1 MVAICARQSVVVQQV
16 ADRLSVAQASTDW
29 RQTLETVCP
38 DIVALAS
45 PAVLR
50 TEVVEMAADLGCHL
64 LVEKPLATTASQAGH
79 IYQRVRAVGVKH
91 AYAATH
97 CYNPAYVRLKEL
109 IQQGM
114 IGQLQEIVVTMG
126 RRHSSPAIMPW
137 SWMLSLEE
145 GGGILNNAGPHLL
158 GILETISGGQLA
170 RVMGQCRVLI
180 SQAPVVSGLHDHRD
194 WRQQDGKFNRQNTAA
209 LEWRTTDADNAFSA
223 LMQWQTNQG
232 EIQTTIVYGWGQ
244 PMTGQNNGMY
254 FYGQQGTLSVDRMFC
269 GQGISFQPAGGEQI
283 EVLPLPQRLKDQVPA
298 VGDFIPN
305 RWCALAR
312 DFVADIQEKASSNY
326 LTFRDGWR
334 YQVAIEAIR
343 QSPGWT
349 ELPL

>member
-1 MVAICARQSVVVQQV
+1 
-16 ADRLSVAQASTDW
+16 
-29 RQTLETVCP
+29 
-38 DIVALAS
+38 
-45 PAVLR
+45 
-50 TEVVEMAADLGCHL
+50 
-64 LVEKPLATTASQAGH
+64 
-79 IYQRVRAVGVKH
+79 VRAAEVKH

-109 IQQGM
+109 IQQGI

-126 RRHSSPAIMPW
+126 RRHSTPAIMPW

-170 RVMGQCRVLI
+170 RIMGQCRVLI
-180 SQAPVVSGLHDHRD
+180 SQAPVVCGLHDHRD
-194 WRQQDGKFNRQNTAA
+194 WRQQEGKFNRQNTAA

-223 LMQWQTNQG
+223 LMQLRTDEG

-244 PMTGQNNGMY
+244 PMAGQNNGMY
-254 FYGQQGTLSVDRMFC
+254 FYGQQGTLSVDRMFY
-269 GQGISFQPAGGEQI
+269 GQGISFQAADGEQI

-298 VGDFIPN
+298 VGDFIQS

-312 DFVADIQEKASSNY
+312 DFVADIQEKAYCNY

-343 QSPGWT
+343 QSQGWT